1 MNEKQ
6 LDYIAAFY
14 DLFENAQD
22 KLGWTEGECSDAI
35 VERAKSM
42 RFNVDSRNDRFTE
55 KEWLE
60 VFNYIITF
68 ETE

>member
-22 KLGWTEGECSDAI
+22 AMGWTEEECSDAI
-35 VERAKSM
+35 VERAESM
-42 RFNVDSRNDRFTE
+42 RSSVNSRNDRFTE

-68 ETE
+68 EDK